1 MYNRQGYL
9 KELFHLGCESGYYG
23 HMCIQCGNCLN
34 NALCDSTSGIC
45 MTGCDDGWMGDYCT
59 EGR

>member
-23 HMCIQCGNCLN
+23 LMCIQCGNCLN
-34 NALCDSTSGIC
+34 NDPCDSTSGIC
-45 MTGCDDGWMGDYCT
+45 KAGCDDGWMGDYCT